1 MPDQAKSLRH
11 LTGRAPALRTIAFTS
26 GKGGVGKSRLVVN
39 VGLVLA
45 RQGKRV
51 VILDGDLGLANIDV
65 LLGLTPKR
73 TLKDVIEGDLDIRDV
88 MMTGPHGIMVIPAS
102 SGAEALA
109 NLDSERRNRL
119 LMKLAVI
126 DDLADILLV
135 DTAAGI
141 SATVLSLVL
150 ACQEAVVITVP
161 EPTAITD
168 AYALLKVLSRRNPDH
183 AVRLLVNMVETQA
196 QAEEVYRGLQ
206 RVVQRFLPSRPLYA
220 GHVVWDPCV
229 SKAVREQKP
238 LTIYF
243 PYTQA
248 ARCVSALAH
257 SLLALPPAA
266 GGAGAFWDRMASE
279 IRSSR

>member
-1 MPDQAKSLRH
+1 MSDQANSLRR
-11 LTGRAPALRTIAFTS
+11 LARKSPALRTIAFTS
-26 GKGGVGKSRLVVN
+26 GKGGVGKSSLVVN

-65 LLGLTPKR
+65 LLGITPKR
-73 TLKDVIEGDLDIRDV
+73 TLKDVIEGDLDLRDV
-88 MMTGPHGIMVIPAS
+88 MVTGPFGIGVIPAS

-109 NLDSERRNRL
+109 NLDPGRRNRL
-119 LMKLAVI
+119 LMKLATM
-126 DDLADILLV
+126 DDLADVLLV

-150 ACQEAVVITVP
+150 ACQEVVVVTVP

-229 SKAVREQKP
+229 SKAVQEQKP
-238 LTIYF
+238 LTIHY

-248 ARCVSALAH
+248 TRCISALAH